1 MANAVQSTNSGGL
14 MRPGHFTSSKRAME
28 LHEPIYLNL
37 FTITIAKENLPTG
50 LVTND
55 DETNIIL
62 EGVRSISGLDTQ
74 PGMQADQQKYK
85 FAERNYATSKPSKTS
100 LDLQIN
106 FELNLDESDESHPSD
121 YTYKFLRGW
130 SDLIYNPQT
139 GYMTIKK
146 NYVCSLMTITMQD
159 KNGTPYHQWECH
171 NIFPTTQIPSFQL
184 NYDSGIQQ
192 AISMTFKCDYFDEV
206 WY

>member
-74 PGMQADQQKYK
+74 PGMQAD
-85 FAERNYATSKPSKTS
+85 
-100 LDLQIN
+100 
-106 FELNLDESDESHPSD
+106 
-121 YTYKFLRGW
+121 
-130 SDLIYNPQT
+130 
-139 GYMTIKK
+139 
-146 NYVCSLMTITMQD
+146 
-159 KNGTPYHQWECH
+159 
-171 NIFPTTQIPSFQL
+171 
-184 NYDSGIQQ
+184 
-192 AISMTFKCDYFDEV
+192 
-206 WY
+206 